1 MKHFHFDTR
10 SAQAAERAHCWAGIN
25 REHFGP
31 LDVECLDDG
40 PLDAQMSA
48 FEVGP
53 LRMFRIVAPAHRVQ
67 RSSTREQ
74 WPVDDKYKL
83 VLQLAGRS
91 QIRQR
96 ERTAGLR
103 AGDWSLYDPRVPYS
117 ITNLERADLLALQI
131 PRLQLRSLDVPT
143 LHTSEATS
151 GNLIGLH
158 AVLSSFLRSLA
169 EQLVTLPDGVGQ
181 PLSETVLGLLASTL
195 AAHCN
200 ERADYATLPEVL
212 KTRVRLYVQTR
223 LADPELSIERIA
235 DAMRCSK
242 RYLHRVFEDEA
253 TTLDRYIWTS
263 RLERCRS
270 ALAAPA
276 AASAS
281 VSEVAYGWGFKS
293 SAHFCR
299 MFKAHYGVSPR
310 AYQREARAASH

>member
-1 MKHFHFDTR
+1 
-10 SAQAAERAHCWAGIN
+10 
-25 REHFGP
+25 
-31 LDVECLDDG
+31 
-40 PLDAQMSA
+40 
-48 FEVGP
+48 
-53 LRMFRIVAPAHRVQ
+53 
-67 RSSTREQ
+67 
-74 WPVDDKYKL
+74 
-83 VLQLAGRS
+83 
-91 QIRQR
+91 
-96 ERTAGLR
+96 
-103 AGDWSLYDPRVPYS
+103 VPYS

-143 LHTSEATS
+143 LHRSEATS
-151 GNLIGLH
+151 GNLIRLH

-195 AAHCN
+195 AAHRN